1 MQPKNPI
8 ACAEVSAFR
17 GARVSLRGWPAATR
31 HVRTA
36 GGQAMRFV
44 TLEDES
50 GLAELVVFPDVYER
64 DGARLA
70 EAGVWV
76 VTGVV
81 EEQMGACHLRVERLW

>member
-1 MQPKNPI
+1 
-8 ACAEVSAFR
+8 
-17 GARVSLRGWPAATR
+17 
-31 HVRTA
+31 
-36 GGQAMRFV
+36 MRFV

-70 EAGVWV
+70 EAGVLV